1 MGSQDSDKWEIKL
14 KIHRGICSDQMLGPK
29 VSRDFV
35 GFKNF
40 SKQVRSFQIQFWV
53 SIRNIQ
59 ALQCHSEKKMEK
71 NLLENK
77 ILAQVQ
83 LSLMYGKQWDFN

>member
-1 MGSQDSDKWEIKL
+1 MGARDSSDKWEIKL

-29 VSRDFV
+29 EGRDFV

-40 SKQVRSFQIQFWV
+40 SKQVWSFRIQLWV
-53 SIRNIQ
+53 SIRNPH
-59 ALQCHSEKKMEK
+59 ALQCHSEKNGK
-71 NLLENK
+71 NLSENK
-77 ILAQVQ
+77 VLAQVQ